1 MSLYCADGGIAE
13 ITPWT
18 PLPELNRGEW
28 RRPDLERDRCQREV
42 CRKLAW
48 QHWTVRP

>member
-1 MSLYCADGGIAE
+1 MSLFCLDGKPAQIALL
-13 ITPWT
+13 P
-18 PLPELNRGEW
+18 PLRRGEVE
-28 RRPDLERDRCQREV
+28 PERDRCQI